1 MFHRRNVMLTKLWA
15 TEELFKQV
23 GRWLNDSRQPLMT
36 FDTVTHQRRS
46 YKTTRYTSG
55 SEAKEVI
62 FESKWHSFNRRKAA
76 YVPLYFSLWVLF
88 AVLSFFLSSPHGI
101 PDTGSFVPSRCVRVL
116 AVLSAVGSV
125 KWWIGER
132 KWEQEES
139 ERTKLWTAR
148 VCGSAG
154 RVCLCRFSLPQGS

>member
-1 MFHRRNVMLTKLWA
+1 MTAGNLRWHLTQWHTIGAPTKQLDMRVAARLRRLSLNQSDIAL
-15 TEELFKQV
+15 TEEKLPTCLF
-23 GRWLNDSRQPLMT
+23 
-36 FDTVTHQRRS
+36 
-46 YKTTRYTSG
+46 
-55 SEAKEVI
+55 
-62 FESKWHSFNRRKAA
+62 
-76 YVPLYFSLWVLF
+76 FSLSVGFICSALL
-88 AVLSFFLSSPHGI
+88 LSFFHSWNFNHSE
-101 PDTGSFVPSRCVRVL
+101 FVPSRCVRVL

-154 RVCLCRFSLPQGS
+154 RSCPCTVSFLSPSRLAVNQ